1 MRISSR
7 RTPQRIIS
15 FLVCALSLPLHA
27 ADPPTATLIEG
38 SHYKR
43 AQPILAARLKA
54 NPNDAQ
60 SWYEMSKV
68 SAAFQR
74 WDQAIQQA
82 EKAVS
87 LNHKNAEFQAALA
100 DAVVSKLGS
109 SQAGMFAK
117 MSLARRFRK
126 EVDLALQLDPNNL
139 DANSDLLEFCLEAPG
154 IVGGDNQKA
163 ADIADHMLRVNP
175 ARGYLLKLDIATH
188 QKRAASEL
196 EGLIQQAITADP
208 KLYYARTQAANFYI
222 TQAGAALAHAALLH
236 AALVQ
241 AEGQAREAIRL
252 DPGRAAAYTAL
263 ATIYAQQTR
272 WKDLDTIIAD
282 SEREVPDDLA
292 PFYQAAKAIL
302 LNTQNPD
309 LHSPD
314 LHSPDLHGDALP
326 RAEKYLRTYLS
337 QPPEGNEP
345 NAAAAH
351 WRLGLVLEKEGH
363 KDQAKQ
369 ELQQAVTLE
378 PDFEPAKKDLK
389 RLQ

>member
-1 MRISSR
+1 VIR
-7 RTPQRIIS
+7 
-15 FLVCALSLPLHA
+15 ALARLFGVILLIAVFSPLLHA
-27 ADPPTATLIEG
+27 ADLPTATLLEQ

-43 AQPILAARLKA
+43 AQPILAERLKA

-74 WDQAIQQA
+74 WDDAIQQA
-82 EKAVS
+82 ERAVS

-100 DAVVSKLGS
+100 DAVVSKLSS

-117 MSLARRFRK
+117 MSLAHRFRK

-139 DANSDLLEFCLEAPG
+139 DANSDLLEFNLEAPG
-154 IVGGDNQKA
+154 LVGGDKEKA

-175 ARGYLLKLDIATH
+175 VRGYLLKLEIATH
-188 QKRAASEL
+188 QKRAPSEL
-196 EGLIQQAITADP
+196 EGLLQQAIKADP

-222 TQAGAALAHAALLH
+222 TQGGAALAHA
-236 AALVQ
+236 
-241 AEGQAREAIRL
+241 EEQAREAIRL
-252 DPGRAAAYTAL
+252 DPDRVAAYTAL
-263 ATIYAQQTR
+263 ATVYAQQGR
-272 WKDLDTIIAD
+272 WKELDATLAD
-282 SEREVPDDLA
+282 AEHAVPDDLA
-292 PFYQAAKAIL
+292 PHYQAAKAIL
-302 LNTQNPD
+302 LNPQNPAPHNED
-309 LHSPD
+309 
-314 LHSPDLHGDALP
+314 LP

-337 QPPEGNEP
+337 QPPEGNQP
-345 NAAAAH
+345 SAAAAH
-351 WRLGLVLEKEGH
+351 WRLGLVLAKEGR

-369 ELQQAVTLE
+369 ELQQAVALE